1 MSKRRRKRKNRFKV
15 ISIREEILFRS
26 KFRTILWQ
34 LLKWKIK
41 LILIEI
47 LKRIFLRKKREL
59 KLICLLELIPLLK
72 KPLRKNLK
80 LQLLQAT
87 KMQR

>member
-1 MSKRRRKRKNRFKV
+1 MSKRRRKRKNRFKI
-15 ISIREEILFRS
+15 ISIREEILCRS

-59 KLICLLELIPLLK
+59 KLICLLELTPMLK

-87 KMQR
+87 KMQP